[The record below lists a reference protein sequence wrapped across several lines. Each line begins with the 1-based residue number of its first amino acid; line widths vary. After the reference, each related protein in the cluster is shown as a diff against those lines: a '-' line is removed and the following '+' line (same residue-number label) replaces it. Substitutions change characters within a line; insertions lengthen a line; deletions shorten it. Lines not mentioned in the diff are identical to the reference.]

1 MDFRCGTKTSF
12 KTVMKPHIKN
22 KVVTTVNATLF
33 DVAGA
38 VVVFGADAELT
49 LGMAI

>member
-12 KTVMKPHIKN
+12 KTVMKPHMKN

-33 DVAGA
+33 EVAGA
-38 VVVFGADAELT
+38 VAVVDADVELT
-49 LGMAI
+49 IVIAI

>member
-1 MDFRCGTKTSF
+1 MDFKCGTRTSF

-38 VVVFGADAELT
+38 VVTLGADVELT
-49 LGMAI
+49 FGIAI